1 MSRAVLEVEHAGP
14 LTTIQDEGRRG
25 LMRYGVPASGPMD
38 RTGFGIAQ
46 AALRNQP
53 GAGCVEVS
61 LGGLTLRCLEG
72 PVTIATAGGGFKVT
86 IDGQVTPSWGVATLQ
101 PGSRLA
107 VQAGLWG
114 TWTYICFA
122 GCIETSSWLG
132 SCSTHLRSGLGGGQL
147 RPGTRLLVERSAQEA
162 ENYGPIGLPVTA
174 RPRREIRVVIGP
186 QDRFFSPQTVKDFL
200 AGPYMLTSTYDR
212 MGVRLRGPSLS
223 ISGALDM
230 PSEAVVRG
238 SIQVAGDGAVT
249 VLLADHQT
257 TGGYPKIATI
267 ASIDLDVFVQ
277 LRPNDLVRFRAV
289 TPEKAVAQLRTRSRH
304 IAPYSHE
311 Q

>member
-38 RTGFGIAQ
+38 RTAFGIAQ
-46 AALRNQP
+46 AALGNEP
-53 GAGCVEVS
+53 GTAGIEVS

-86 IDGQVTPSWGVATLQ
+86 IDGQITPSWGVATLQ
-101 PGSRLA
+101 AGSRLA

-114 TWTYICFA
+114 TWTYVCVA
-122 GCIETSSWLG
+122 GRIATSSWLG
-132 SCSTHLRSGLGGGQL
+132 SCSTHLRSGLGGG
-147 RPGTRLLVERSAQEA
+147 RVMAGARLTVEASAQGA
-162 ENYGPIGLPVTA
+162 DRCGAIVLPVTA
-174 RPRREIRVVIGP
+174 RPRHEIRVVLGP
-186 QDRFFSPQTVKDFL
+186 QDCFFSSQSVANFL
-200 AGPYMLTSTYDR
+200 AASYMLTNSYDR
-212 MGVRLRGPSLS
+212 MGVRLRGPPLS
-223 ISGALDM
+223 ISGSLDM

-238 SIQVAGDGAVT
+238 SIQVAGDGIPT

-267 ASIDLDVFVQ
+267 ASIDLDAFVQ
-277 LRPNDLVRFRAV
+277 LRPTALVRFRAV
-289 TPEKAVAQLRTRSRH
+289 TPEQAVAQLRIRNGLVAPSRS
-304 IAPYSHE
+304 
-311 Q
+311 